1 MLKRLATIFTVL
13 LRPSCCNFCPSEG
26 LSSSN
31 SMMAVDQTFQHLEN
45 VRGKSEEHLN
55 NVLFSRVPQATGTVI
70 YFGGD
75 GRH

>member
-1 MLKRLATIFTVL
+1 MLKQLVTIFTVL

-26 LSSSN
+26 LSI
-31 SMMAVDQTFQHLEN
+31 MAVDQTFQHLEN